1 MMPKTGK
8 EARLL
13 GLPRYFTGKPCKRGH
28 LEERYA
34 VGGHCIGCD
43 NTRFRPTDQRKKAVS
58 TYYQNNKK
66 KCMDATKIWKEKSGK
81 SSQYNK
87 KSRANNPGSINFL
100 NRKRYASKLQRTP
113 KWLSPEQLIQIKM
126 FYQEAAE
133 LTKLL
138 GEWYEVD
145 HIVPLQGKTVSG
157 LHVPWNLQILTAKEN
172 GIKGNRIW

>member
-13 GLPRYFTGKPCKRGH
+13 GLPRYFTGVVCKRGH
-28 LEERYA
+28 IAERYA
-34 VGGHCIGCD
+34 KGGHCVDCD
-43 NTRFRPTDQRKKAVS
+43 NARIKPLDQRKKAIDS
-58 TYYQNNKK
+58 YYENNKQ
-66 KCMDATKIWKEKSGK
+66 KCMDATAKWKKKVGK
-81 SSQYNK
+81 GYQYTK
-87 KSRANNPGSINFL
+87 ASRLNNPGAANFYTQ
-100 NRKRYASKLQRTP
+100 KRHAAKLCRTP
-113 KWLSPEQLIQIKM
+113 IWLTQNQLLQIKSI
-126 FYQEAAE
+126 YSEAAE

-172 GIKGNRIW
+172 GIKGNRL